1 MARRSISFRE
11 AKRRAVER
19 FERRFVE
26 RLLIETNGNIS
37 EAARRAG
44 MDRNYLRQL
53 IQRYATST
61 APSDGA

>member
-1 MARRSISFRE
+1 MGARRSLSFRE

-26 RLLIETNGNIS
+26 RLLSETSGNIS

-44 MDRNYLRQL
+44 MDRNYLRLL
-53 IQRYATST
+53 IQRYASRVL
-61 APSDGA
+61 P